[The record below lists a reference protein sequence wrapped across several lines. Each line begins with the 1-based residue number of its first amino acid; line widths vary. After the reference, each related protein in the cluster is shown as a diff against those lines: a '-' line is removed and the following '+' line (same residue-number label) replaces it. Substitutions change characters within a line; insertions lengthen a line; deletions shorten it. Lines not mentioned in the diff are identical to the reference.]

1 LEVSMSQA
9 KCGNTV
15 KVHFTGRL
23 ENGEVF
29 TSSRESEPLEFT
41 LGSGQVIPGFDKAVT
56 GMELGETRTVNL
68 QPEEA
73 YGPRQEDL
81 VVDVK
86 KSNFPEDIT
95 PLTGEQLE
103 IPQEDGEPLKVTV
116 VDVSED
122 TVTLDAN
129 HPLAGYTVTFTII
142 LVAVK

>member
-1 LEVSMSQA
+1 MSQA

-41 LGSGQVIPGFDKAVT
+41 LGGGQVIPGFEKAVT
-56 GMELGETRTVNL
+56 GMELGETKTVNL
-68 QPEEA
+68 PPEEA

-86 KSNFPEDIT
+86 KSNFPEDLT

-103 IPQEDGEPLKVTV
+103 IPQEDGEPLKVAV
-116 VDVSED
+116 VDVSGD

>member
-1 LEVSMSQA
+1 MSQA